1 MLTDLQVFFPLYAF
15 LPNFAAMRTFL
26 LTCFVL
32 GLMLSGPVSGQILRV
47 NKNNLNADSSRF
59 WLGAFTFNF
68 NLNNRSVSA
77 ENENAFIGLT
87 ASADLVYVADKNAYI
102 LINQIN
108 YFTSSDQ
115 NGAFISTG
123 YAHFRI
129 NWLRKKRL
137 SYENYVQ
144 TQYDRGRNMP
154 QRVLMG
160 GGIRYRLVDEEKKK
174 LIVGTGA
181 MFERERW
188 KEPENESNIIE
199 KNFWKNSSY
208 INGFIFITEDVKLD
222 IITYYQGGYDYE
234 ADLFRNRI
242 NGDIVL
248 SFNINKKLSF
258 NAEFSGQF
266 EDRPIIAINK
276 FIYSVKNGIKWAF

>member
-1 MLTDLQVFFPLYAF
+1 MQHQQLSVKYKTSYFRGMQ
-15 LPNFAAMRTFL
+15 TFRL
-26 LTCFVL
+26 LTCLFI
-32 GLMLSGPVSGQILRV
+32 LSGLFTFPAQSQILQV

-68 NLNNRSVSA
+68 NLNNRSVSD

-87 ASADLVYVADKNAYI
+87 GSADLVYVADNHAYI
-102 LINQIN
+102 LINKIN
-108 YFTSSDQ
+108 YFTSSSDD
-115 NGAFISTG
+115 GAFISTG

-137 SYENYVQ
+137 SYENYMQ

-154 QRVLMG
+154 QRVLAG
-160 GGIRYRLVDEEKKK
+160 GGLRYRLVDGEKNK
-174 LIVGTGA
+174 LIVGTGL

-188 KEPENESNIIE
+188 REPENESNIIE
-199 KNFWKNSSY
+199 KNLWKNSSY
-208 INGFIFITEDVKLD
+208 INGFIFITDDVKLD
-222 IITYYQGGYDYE
+222 IITYYQGGYDNA
-234 ADLFRNRI
+234 ADVFRNRI

-248 SFNINKKLSF
+248 SFTINKRLAF

-266 EDRPIIAINK
+266 EDRPIVPINK
-276 FIYSVKNGIKWAF
+276 FIYSVKNGIRWTF